1 MNMGL
6 LRHGAM
12 PVLFG
17 VIRAPSTLGSFP
29 RSFTWG
35 NVLQRGKVHRE
46 LLAEL
51 ARRAPRCCPARTSWP
66 SSLSTR
72 SRSVPTGTPIRER
85 RSGSPRSG
93 ASPAGAGAERAGRR
107 PGLPGSPPG
116 RRVLPGHR
124 PDGSQRPR
132 RRRAGRA
139 VPAWCH
145 HAVFTDSPF
154 TLLQA
159 EEQHRGHARAEQ
171 VFADWTDGPLAHPAL
186 RLVPRQRR
194 LAGTGRHQRQ
204 PAACRRIPG
213 QPHIRLGQGRHRAPR
228 PHRRRGPPSASR
240 PVPQPA
246 DEKRSP
252 EFTRWIQA

>member
-1 MNMGL
+1 MTWAASR
-6 LRHGAM
+6 RHARAVRRDPGTVHAGIVPAVVHLGERAAAGQGA
-12 PVLFG
+12 PG
-17 VIRAPSTLGSFP
+17 AP
-29 RSFTWG
+29 
-35 NVLQRGKVHRE
+35 RG
-46 LLAEL
+46 AGPPG
-51 ARRAPRCCPARTSWP
+51 PRCCPARTSWP